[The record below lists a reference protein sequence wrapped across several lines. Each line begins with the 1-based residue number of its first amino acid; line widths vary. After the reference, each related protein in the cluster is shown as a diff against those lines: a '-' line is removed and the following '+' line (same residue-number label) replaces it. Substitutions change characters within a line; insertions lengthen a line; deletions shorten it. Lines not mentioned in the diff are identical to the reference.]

1 MITIATIIGARP
13 QFIKAAVVSRALRAQ
28 SQDVREVLIHT
39 GQHYDVNMSDV
50 FFDELAIP
58 RPDYHLGI
66 GGGTHGQ
73 NTGRMIEHIEAVLV
87 KEHPD
92 WVLVYGD
99 TDSTLAGTLAAV
111 KLHIPVAHVEAG
123 LRSFNRRMPEEINR
137 VLTDHAADLLF
148 TPTDTA
154 TRNLARG
161 GLSGA
166 QVQQVGDV
174 MYDAALFYG
183 AWADRHSRILAQL
196 ALSSRGY
203 ILATLHRAENT
214 DDPGR
219 MRGIL
224 AGFAAS
230 PKPILWPLHPRTRK
244 RLQEFGLSLPA
255 TVRPIDPV
263 GYLDMVMLEQHA
275 ALIAT
280 DSGGVQKEAYFH
292 QVPCLTLREE
302 TEWVETLDS
311 GWNRLV
317 GADTAPLATALH
329 QTWQPGAPQ
338 PQVYGDGHAAER
350 IRDALLAAGG
360 QASCSPRPV
369 VGTGQPPGAIL
380 GAGQAA
386 GAVVDADQ
394 APTASS
400 SPRPRIS
407 ASQERV

>member
-1 MITIATIIGARP
+1 MPSPRPTSPYYPMKIITIVGARP

-28 SQDVREVLIHT
+28 SQDVHEVLIHT

-58 RPDYHLGI
+58 RPDHHLGI

-73 NTGRMIEHIEAVLV
+73 NTGRMIEHIETVLHKV
-87 KEHPD
+87 QPA
-92 WVLVYGD
+92 WILVYGD
-99 TDSTLAGTLAAV
+99 TDSTLAGALAAV
-111 KLHIPVAHVEAG
+111 KLHFPVAHVEAG

-137 VLTDHAADLLF
+137 VLTDHAANLLF
-148 TPTDTA
+148 TPTETA
-154 TRNLARG
+154 TRNLARE
-161 GLSGA
+161 GLTGSK
-166 QVQQVGDV
+166 VQQVGDV

-196 ALSSRGY
+196 GLSSRGY
-203 ILATLHRAENT
+203 ILVTLHRAENA
-214 DDPGR
+214 DDADR

-224 AGFAAS
+224 AGFAVS
-230 PKPILWPLHPRTRK
+230 PKPILWPVHPRTRK
-244 RLQEFGLSLPA
+244 RLQEFGLTLPA
-255 TVRPIDPV
+255 TIRPIDPV

-302 TEWVETLDS
+302 TEWVETLDN

-317 GADTAPLATALH
+317 GADTEQLASALH
-329 QTWQPGAPQ
+329 QTWQPGVPQ

-360 QASCSPRPV
+360 QES
-369 VGTGQPPGAIL
+369 
-380 GAGQAA
+380 
-386 GAVVDADQ
+386 DADQ

-400 SPRPRIS
+400 APRTCAT

>member
-1 MITIATIIGARP
+1 MTTHPSTTIATIVGARP

-28 SQDVREVLIHT
+28 GQDVREVLIHT

-73 NTGRMIEHIEAVLV
+73 NTGRMIEHLEAVLL
-87 KEHPD
+87 KEQPA

-99 TDSTLAGTLAAV
+99 TDSTLAGALAAV

-154 TRNLARG
+154 TGNLARE
-161 GLSGA
+161 GLAGA
-166 QVQQVGDV
+166 NVQQVGDV

-196 ALSSRGY
+196 GLSPRGY

-214 DDPGR
+214 DDAGR
-219 MRGIL
+219 ILGIL

-230 PKPILWPLHPRTRK
+230 PKPIVWPVHPRTRK
-244 RLQEFGLSLPA
+244 RLQEFGLTLPA

-275 ALIAT
+275 AVIAT

-292 QVPCLTLREE
+292 RVPCLTLREE

-317 GADTAPLATALH
+317 GADSEQLATALH
-329 QTWQPGAPQ
+329 QTWPPGTSQ

-350 IRDALLAAGG
+350 IREVLLAAGG
-360 QASCSPRPV
+360 QEARSSR
-369 VGTGQPPGAIL
+369 
-380 GAGQAA
+380 
-386 GAVVDADQ
+386 AVADVDQ
-394 APTASS
+394 APTTSS
-400 SPRPRIS
+400 TSRACAP
-407 ASQERV
+407 AAQERV